1 MQPLKNLGRGEK
13 RTKSLI
19 KEQLK
24 SSKMKNQLVVKGNKL
39 VVATKKVTKKVP
51 TVKKVVKFREI
62 FGIRLGAKPSIE
74 LRSAV
79 KVLKANS
86 DRSNMTFNF
95 ILSEYKKEMIRN
107 DKKTDG
113 KNFEGRLR
121 RILYRSIES
130 GITRESI
137 QGIKFNLNA
146 NYKGIKVITS
156 QPFIFNNSANVARKD
171 VEENLYTFKFNKVVT
186 LVNKAELKTV
196 ADKVKAFKTLIR

>member
-1 MQPLKNLGRGEK
+1 
-13 RTKSLI
+13 
-19 KEQLK
+19 
-24 SSKMKNQLVVKGNKL
+24 MKNSLVVKGNKL
-39 VVATKKVTKKVP
+39 VVTTANVEKKKV
-51 TVKKVVKFREI
+51 VKKETKVKFREI

-74 LRSAV
+74 LKTAV
-79 KVLKANS
+79 KVLKRIS
-86 DRSNMTFNF
+86 DKPNLTFSY

-107 DKKTDG
+107 DKKVDG

-156 QPFIFNNSANVARKD
+156 KPFVFNNSANVSRKGRRRKSI
-171 VEENLYTFKFNKVVT
+171 YFQ
-186 LVNKAELKTV
+186 
-196 ADKVKAFKTLIR
+196 I

>member
-1 MQPLKNLGRGEK
+1 
-13 RTKSLI
+13 
-19 KEQLK
+19 
-24 SSKMKNQLVVKGNKL
+24 MKNQLVVKGNKL
-39 VVATKKVTKKVP
+39 VVATANVEKVVAKKVP
-51 TVKKVVKFREI
+51 TAKKVVKFREI

-74 LRSAV
+74 LRTAV

-86 DRSNMTFNF
+86 ERSNMTFNY

-156 QPFIFNNSANVARKD
+156 QPFVFNNSANVARKD

>member
-1 MQPLKNLGRGEK
+1 
-13 RTKSLI
+13 
-19 KEQLK
+19 
-24 SSKMKNQLVVKGNKL
+24 MKNQLVVNNGKL
-39 VVATKKVTKKVP
+39 VVATANVEKVATKK
-51 TVKKVVKFREI
+51 VKFREI

-74 LRSAV
+74 LKLAV
-79 KVLKANS
+79 KVLKANQE
-86 DRSNMTFNF
+86 RSNMSFNY

-137 QGIKFNLNA
+137 QGIKFNLKA

-186 LVNKAELKTV
+186 LVTKAEIKTV
-196 ADKVKAFKTLIR
+196 SDKVKAFKTLIR

>member
-1 MQPLKNLGRGEK
+1 
-13 RTKSLI
+13 
-19 KEQLK
+19 
-24 SSKMKNQLVVKGNKL
+24 MKNSLVVKGNKL
-39 VVATKKVTKKVP
+39 VVTTANVEKKKV
-51 TVKKVVKFREI
+51 VKKETKVKFREI

-74 LRSAV
+74 LKTAV
-79 KVLKANS
+79 KVLKRIS
-86 DRSNMTFNF
+86 DKPNLTFSY

-107 DKKTDG
+107 DKKVDG

-156 QPFIFNNSANVARKD
+156 KPFVFNNSANVSRKG
-171 VEENLYTFKFNKVVT
+171 
-186 LVNKAELKTV
+186 
-196 ADKVKAFKTLIR
+196 R

>member
-1 MQPLKNLGRGEK
+1 
-13 RTKSLI
+13 
-19 KEQLK
+19 
-24 SSKMKNQLVVKGNKL
+24 MKNQLVVKGNKL
-39 VVATKKVTKKVP
+39 VVATAKVATAKVP
-51 TVKKVVKFREI
+51 TTKKVVKFREI

-74 LRSAV
+74 LRSAL
-79 KVLKANS
+79 KVLKNNS
-86 DRSNMTFNF
+86 ERKNMSFNY

-146 NYKGIKVITS
+146 NYKGIKIVTS
-156 QPFIFNNSANVARKD
+156 QPFVFNNSANVSRKD
-171 VEENLYTFKFNKVVT
+171 VEENLYTFKINKVVT
-186 LVNKAELKTV
+186 LINKVEIKTV

>member
-1 MQPLKNLGRGEK
+1 
-13 RTKSLI
+13 
-19 KEQLK
+19 
-24 SSKMKNQLVVKGNKL
+24 MKNSLVVNNGKL
-39 VVATKKVTKKVP
+39 VVATANVEKVATKK
-51 TVKKVVKFREI
+51 VKFREI

-74 LRSAV
+74 LKLAV
-79 KVLKANS
+79 KVLKANQE
-86 DRSNMTFNF
+86 RSNMSFSY

-137 QGIKFNLNA
+137 QGIKFNLKA

-156 QPFIFNNSANVARKD
+156 QPFVFNNSANVARKD

-186 LVNKAELKTV
+186 LVVKAEIKTV
-196 ADKVKAFKTLIR
+196 SDKVKAFKTLIR

>member
-1 MQPLKNLGRGEK
+1 MN
-13 RTKSLI
+13 
-19 KEQLK
+19 
-24 SSKMKNQLVVKGNKL
+24 NQLVVKGDKL
-39 VVATKKVTKKVP
+39 VVATKKATKKVA

-86 DRSNMTFNF
+86 ERSNMTFNF

-107 DKKTDG
+107 DKKTNG

-156 QPFIFNNSANVARKD
+156 QPFVFNNSANVARKD

-186 LVNKAELKTV
+186 LINKAELKSV
-196 ADKVKAFKTLIR
+196 SDKVKAFKTLIR

>member
-1 MQPLKNLGRGEK
+1 
-13 RTKSLI
+13 
-19 KEQLK
+19 
-24 SSKMKNQLVVKGNKL
+24 
-39 VVATKKVTKKVP
+39 
-51 TVKKVVKFREI
+51 
-62 FGIRLGAKPSIE
+62 
-74 LRSAV
+74 
-79 KVLKANS
+79 
-86 DRSNMTFNF
+86 MTFNY

-156 QPFIFNNSANVARKD
+156 QPFVFNNSANVARKD

-186 LVNKAELKTV
+186 LVTKAEIKTV
-196 ADKVKAFKTLIR
+196 SDKVKAFKTLIR

>member
-1 MQPLKNLGRGEK
+1 M
-13 RTKSLI
+13 S
-19 KEQLK
+19 
-24 SSKMKNQLVVKGNKL
+24 NQLVVNNGKL
-39 VVATKKVTKKVP
+39 VVATANVEKVETKK
-51 TVKKVVKFREI
+51 VKFREI

-74 LRSAV
+74 LKLAV
-79 KVLKANS
+79 KVLKANQE
-86 DRSNMTFNF
+86 RSNMSFNY

-137 QGIKFNLNA
+137 QGIKFNLKA

-156 QPFIFNNSANVARKD
+156 QPFVFNNSANVARKD

-186 LVNKAELKTV
+186 LVTKAEIKTV
-196 ADKVKAFKTLIR
+196 SDKVKAFKTLIR

>member
-1 MQPLKNLGRGEK
+1 
-13 RTKSLI
+13 
-19 KEQLK
+19 
-24 SSKMKNQLVVKGNKL
+24 MKNSLVVNNGKL
-39 VVATKKVTKKVP
+39 VVATANVEKKKVAK
-51 TVKKVVKFREI
+51 VKFREI

-74 LRSAV
+74 LKTAV
-79 KVLKANS
+79 KVLEANKE
-86 DRSNMTFNF
+86 RSNMTFNY

-107 DKKTDG
+107 DKKVDG

-156 QPFIFNNSANVARKD
+156 QPFVFNNSANVARKD

-186 LVNKAELKTV
+186 LVTKAEIKTV
-196 ADKVKAFKTLIR
+196 SDKVKAFKTLIR

>member
-1 MQPLKNLGRGEK
+1 
-13 RTKSLI
+13 
-19 KEQLK
+19 
-24 SSKMKNQLVVKGNKL
+24 MKNSLVVNNGKL
-39 VVATKKVTKKVP
+39 VVATANVEKKKVAK
-51 TVKKVVKFREI
+51 VKFREI

-74 LRSAV
+74 LKTAV
-79 KVLKANS
+79 KVLEANKE
-86 DRSNMTFNF
+86 RSNMTFNY

-156 QPFIFNNSANVARKD
+156 QPFIFNNSANVSRKD

-186 LVNKAELKTV
+186 LLNKAEIKTV
-196 ADKVKAFKTLIR
+196 ADKVKAFKTINRQIVTNNNIGTFKQAPFKTQKNEAI

>member
-1 MQPLKNLGRGEK
+1 
-13 RTKSLI
+13 
-19 KEQLK
+19 
-24 SSKMKNQLVVKGNKL
+24 MKNQLVVKGNKL
-39 VVATKKVTKKVP
+39 VVATKKVAKKVP

-74 LRSAV
+74 LRTAV

-86 DRSNMTFNF
+86 ERSNMTFNF

-107 DKKTDG
+107 DKKVNG

-156 QPFIFNNSANVARKD
+156 QPFVFNNSANVARKD

-186 LVNKAELKTV
+186 LINKAELKSV
-196 ADKVKAFKTLIR
+196 EDKVKAFKTLIR

>member
-1 MQPLKNLGRGEK
+1 MR
-13 RTKSLI
+13 
-19 KEQLK
+19 
-24 SSKMKNQLVVKGNKL
+24 NQLVVNNGKL
-39 VVATKKVTKKVP
+39 VVATANVEKVATKK
-51 TVKKVVKFREI
+51 VKFREI

-74 LRSAV
+74 LKLAV
-79 KVLKANS
+79 KVLKANQE
-86 DRSNMTFNF
+86 RSNMSFNY

-137 QGIKFNLNA
+137 QGIKFNLKA

-156 QPFIFNNSANVARKD
+156 QPFVFNNSANVARKD

-186 LVNKAELKTV
+186 LVTKAEIKTV
-196 ADKVKAFKTLIR
+196 SDKVKAFKTLIR

>member
-1 MQPLKNLGRGEK
+1 LYICTRVETVVVKNQPKTLKISNLK
-13 RTKSLI
+13 
-19 KEQLK
+19 QV
-24 SSKMKNQLVVKGNKL
+24 KMKNSLVVKGNKL
-39 VVATKKVTKKVP
+39 VVATANVEKVATKK
-51 TVKKVVKFREI
+51 VKFREI

-74 LRSAV
+74 LKLAV
-79 KVLKANS
+79 KVLKANQ
-86 DRSNMTFNF
+86 DKSNMSFNF

-137 QGIKFNLNA
+137 QGIKFNLKA

-156 QPFIFNNSANVARKD
+156 QPFVFNNSANVARKD

-186 LVNKAELKTV
+186 LVTKAEIKTV
-196 ADKVKAFKTLIR
+196 SDKVKAFKTLIR

>member
-1 MQPLKNLGRGEK
+1 
-13 RTKSLI
+13 
-19 KEQLK
+19 
-24 SSKMKNQLVVKGNKL
+24 MKNQLVVKGDKL
-39 VVATKKVTKKVP
+39 VVATKKVAKKVP

-86 DRSNMTFNF
+86 DRSNMSFNF

-156 QPFIFNNSANVARKD
+156 QPFVFNNSANVARKD

-186 LVNKAELKTV
+186 LINKAELKTV
-196 ADKVKAFKTLIR
+196 EDKVKAFKTLIR

>member
-1 MQPLKNLGRGEK
+1 
-13 RTKSLI
+13 
-19 KEQLK
+19 
-24 SSKMKNQLVVKGNKL
+24 MKNQLVVKGNKL

-74 LRSAV
+74 LRTAV

-86 DRSNMTFNF
+86 ERSNMTFNF

-107 DKKTDG
+107 DKKVNG

-156 QPFIFNNSANVARKD
+156 QPFVFNNSANVARKD

-186 LVNKAELKTV
+186 LINKAELKSV
-196 ADKVKAFKTLIR
+196 EDKVKAFKTLIR

>member
-1 MQPLKNLGRGEK
+1 M
-13 RTKSLI
+13 S
-19 KEQLK
+19 
-24 SSKMKNQLVVKGNKL
+24 NQLVVKGNKL
-39 VVATKKVTKKVP
+39 VVATANVEKVATKK
-51 TVKKVVKFREI
+51 VKFREI

-74 LRSAV
+74 LKTAV
-79 KVLKANS
+79 KVLKANQE
-86 DRSNMTFNF
+86 RSNMSFNY

-107 DKKTDG
+107 DKKVDG

-156 QPFIFNNSANVARKD
+156 QPFVFNNSANVARKD

-186 LVNKAELKTV
+186 LVTKAEIKTV
-196 ADKVKAFKTLIR
+196 SDKVKAFKTLIR

>member
-1 MQPLKNLGRGEK
+1 M
-13 RTKSLI
+13 S
-19 KEQLK
+19 
-24 SSKMKNQLVVKGNKL
+24 NQLVVNNGKL
-39 VVATKKVTKKVP
+39 VVATANVEKVATKK
-51 TVKKVVKFREI
+51 VKFREI

-74 LRSAV
+74 LKLAV
-79 KVLKANS
+79 KVLKANQ
-86 DRSNMTFNF
+86 DKSNMSFNF

-137 QGIKFNLNA
+137 QGIKFNLKA

-186 LVNKAELKTV
+186 LVTKAEIKTV
-196 ADKVKAFKTLIR
+196 SDKVKAFKTLIR

>member
-1 MQPLKNLGRGEK
+1 M
-13 RTKSLI
+13 S
-19 KEQLK
+19 
-24 SSKMKNQLVVKGNKL
+24 NQLVVNNGKL
-39 VVATKKVTKKVP
+39 VVATANVEKVATKK
-51 TVKKVVKFREI
+51 VKFREI

-74 LRSAV
+74 LKLAV
-79 KVLKANS
+79 KVLKANQE
-86 DRSNMTFNF
+86 RSNMTFNY

-137 QGIKFNLNA
+137 QGIKFNLKA

-156 QPFIFNNSANVARKD
+156 QPFVFNNSANVARKD

-186 LVNKAELKTV
+186 LVTKAEIKTV
-196 ADKVKAFKTLIR
+196 SDKVKAFKTLIR

>member
-1 MQPLKNLGRGEK
+1 
-13 RTKSLI
+13 
-19 KEQLK
+19 
-24 SSKMKNQLVVKGNKL
+24 MKNQLVVKGNKL
-39 VVATKKVTKKVP
+39 VVATKKVAKKVP

-74 LRSAV
+74 LRTAV

-86 DRSNMTFNF
+86 ERSNMTFNF
-95 ILSEYKKEMIRN
+95 ILSEYKKEVIRN
-107 DKKTDG
+107 DKKVNG

-156 QPFIFNNSANVARKD
+156 QPFVFNNSANVARKD

-186 LVNKAELKTV
+186 LINKAELKSV
-196 ADKVKAFKTLIR
+196 EDKVKAFKTLIR

>member
-1 MQPLKNLGRGEK
+1 
-13 RTKSLI
+13 
-19 KEQLK
+19 
-24 SSKMKNQLVVKGNKL
+24 MKNQLEVKGNKL
-39 VVATKKVTKKVP
+39 VVATKKVATKKVE
-51 TVKKVVKFREI
+51 TKKVVKFREI

-74 LRSAV
+74 LRTAV
-79 KVLKANS
+79 KVLEKNKE
-86 DRSNMTFNF
+86 RSNMTFNY

-156 QPFIFNNSANVARKD
+156 QPFVFNNSANVARKD

-186 LVNKAELKTV
+186 LINKAELKTV
-196 ADKVKAFKTLIR
+196 EDKVKAFKTLIR

>member
-1 MQPLKNLGRGEK
+1 
-13 RTKSLI
+13 
-19 KEQLK
+19 
-24 SSKMKNQLVVKGNKL
+24 MKNQLVVKNGNL
-39 VVATKKVTKKVP
+39 VVATKKVEKVE
-51 TVKKVVKFREI
+51 VKKVKFREI

-74 LRSAV
+74 LKTAV
-79 KVLKANS
+79 KVLKANQE
-86 DRSNMTFNF
+86 RSNMTFNY

-186 LVNKAELKTV
+186 LVTKAEIKTV
-196 ADKVKAFKTLIR
+196 SDKVKAFKTLIR

>member
-1 MQPLKNLGRGEK
+1 M
-13 RTKSLI
+13 S
-19 KEQLK
+19 
-24 SSKMKNQLVVKGNKL
+24 NQLVVNNGKL
-39 VVATKKVTKKVP
+39 VVATANVEKVATKK
-51 TVKKVVKFREI
+51 VKFREI

-74 LRSAV
+74 LKLAV
-79 KVLKANS
+79 KVLKANQE
-86 DRSNMTFNF
+86 RSNMSFNY

-137 QGIKFNLNA
+137 QGIKFNLKA

-156 QPFIFNNSANVARKD
+156 QPFVFNNSANVARKD

-186 LVNKAELKTV
+186 LVTKAEIKTV
-196 ADKVKAFKTLIR
+196 SDKVKAFKTLIR

>member
-1 MQPLKNLGRGEK
+1 M
-13 RTKSLI
+13 S
-19 KEQLK
+19 
-24 SSKMKNQLVVKGNKL
+24 NQLVVNNGKL
-39 VVATKKVTKKVP
+39 VVATANVEKVATKK
-51 TVKKVVKFREI
+51 VKFREI

-74 LRSAV
+74 LKLAV
-79 KVLKANS
+79 KVLKANQE
-86 DRSNMTFNF
+86 RSNMSFSY

-137 QGIKFNLNA
+137 QGIKFNLKA

-156 QPFIFNNSANVARKD
+156 QPFVFNNSANVARKD

-186 LVNKAELKTV
+186 LVTKAEIKTV
-196 ADKVKAFKTLIR
+196 SDKVKAFKTLIR

>member
-1 MQPLKNLGRGEK
+1 MKNLE
-13 RTKSLI
+13 I
-19 KEQLK
+19 K
-24 SSKMKNQLVVKGNKL
+24 NGKL
-39 VVATKKVTKKVP
+39 EVATKKVS
-51 TVKKVVKFREI
+51 KFREVY
-62 FGIRLGAKPSIE
+62 GIRLGAKPSIE
-74 LRSAV
+74 LKTVV
-79 KVLKANS
+79 KVLKENS
-86 DRSNMTFNF
+86 DKEKMTFHY
-95 ILSEYKKEMIRN
+95 ILSEYKKAMTRA

-156 QPFIFNNSANVARKD
+156 QPFVFNNSANVARKD

-186 LVNKAELKTV
+186 LINKAELKTV

>member
-1 MQPLKNLGRGEK
+1 LYICTRVESVVVKNQPKTLKISNLK
-13 RTKSLI
+13 
-19 KEQLK
+19 QV
-24 SSKMKNQLVVKGNKL
+24 KMKNSLVVKGNKL
-39 VVATKKVTKKVP
+39 VVATANVEKVATKK
-51 TVKKVVKFREI
+51 VKFREI

-74 LRSAV
+74 LKLAV
-79 KVLKANS
+79 KVLKANQ
-86 DRSNMTFNF
+86 DKSNMSFNF

-137 QGIKFNLNA
+137 QGIKFNLKA

-186 LVNKAELKTV
+186 LVTKAEIKTV
-196 ADKVKAFKTLIR
+196 SDKVKAFKTLIR